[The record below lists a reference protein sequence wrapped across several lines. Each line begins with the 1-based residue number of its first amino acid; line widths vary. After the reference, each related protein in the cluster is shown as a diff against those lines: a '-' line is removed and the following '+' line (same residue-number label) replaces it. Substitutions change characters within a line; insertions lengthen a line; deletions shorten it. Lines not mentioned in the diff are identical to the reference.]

1 MALKQTH
8 HLRQAQSLVMTPKLQ
23 QSIQLLEMTNHQ
35 LNAFI
40 KDEIEKNPFLDE
52 VINTETAET
61 EGYENSNVLR
71 KELNQT
77 LEKSGFS
84 EQKVKSISSNKSSW
98 EPKTF
103 ETNSR
108 DTQFK
113 KTEENNEI
121 NSITDRLAQG
131 NSLQEH
137 LLMQFNLERHT
148 NDEAMIAARLIDAI
162 DNDGYLRTDINE
174 IATELGKHQ
183 ISVLNVLERIQ
194 TLEPTGV
201 GARNLGEC
209 FALQL
214 KEIDQ
219 LYPPM
224 KIMLD
229 NLRLL
234 SQRKYQ
240 ELQKLC
246 GVSSEKLSEMIEE
259 LRHLDPNPGS
269 SFEQSSIQVVIPDV
283 LMRKKSEKDP
293 SWHVELNPEAFP
305 SILLNTDYSADARKA
320 LRDKTERQFISD
332 NLISA
337 KWLIR
342 ALEKRAST
350 VIKVAEEIVRKQEN
364 FFREGVIALKPMTL
378 KDIAQELEV
387 HESTISRTING
398 KYIDTPMGIKEFK
411 SFFSVALQN
420 QDGTASSAESV
431 RYRIRE
437 LIEAENRTNALSDE
451 SIARLLSVE
460 GISIARRTVAKYR
473 ESMFIPTS
481 AQRKRQSP
489 SLSYKQ

>member
-35 LNAFI
+35 LNEFV

-52 VINTETAET
+52 VVTTETADT
-61 EGYENSNVLR
+61 QGSENSNTPKR
-71 KELNQT
+71 ELNSAP
-77 LEKSGFS
+77 ENGEFS
-84 EQKVKSISSNKSSW
+84 EQKIISTASNKSSW
-98 EPKTF
+98 EPRSF
-103 ETNSR
+103 ENNSR

-113 KTEENNEI
+113 NTNENNEI
-121 NSITDRLAQG
+121 TSITNRLVQG
-131 NSLQEH
+131 SSLQDH

-148 NDEAMIAARLIDAI
+148 ADEAMIAARLIDAI
-162 DNDGYLRTDINE
+162 DNDGYLRTDIHE
-174 IATELGKHQ
+174 VASELGQHQ
-183 ISVLNVLERIQ
+183 ISILNVLERIQ

-214 KEIDQ
+214 KEINRLD
-219 LYPPM
+219 PPM

-229 NLRLL
+229 NLHLL
-234 SQRKYQ
+234 SKRKYQ

-246 GVSSEKLSEMIEE
+246 EVSSEELSEMIDK

-269 SFEQSSIQVVIPDV
+269 SFEQSSIQVLIPDV
-283 LMRKKSEKDP
+283 LMRQSSEQDL

-305 SILLNTDYSADARKA
+305 SILLNADYTVDARKA
-320 LRDKTERQFISD
+320 LRDKTERQFITD
-332 NLISA
+332 NLVSA

-350 VIKVAEEIVRKQEN
+350 IIRVAEKIVRKQEN
-364 FFREGVIALKPMTL
+364 FFREGVSALKPMTL
-378 KDIAQELEV
+378 KDIARELEV
-387 HESTISRTING
+387 HESTISRTVNG
-398 KYIDTPMGIKEFK
+398 KYIDTPMGIMEFK

-431 RYRIRE
+431 RHRIKE
-437 LIEAENRTNALSDE
+437 LIETENSTTALSDE
-451 SIARLLSVE
+451 SIARLLSAE

-473 ESMFIPTS
+473 ELMFIPTS